1 LKGTFVTE
9 LKPTTPSSTQQE
21 LLEIDLTLPRFEGE
35 EYRQLSLPESRREPF
50 IVDLTSYTCECP
62 EWSAVRSQFPENDV
76 RRVCKHIAGILTE
89 EPYTASLTG
98 LARIWCADSIESDE
112 GIPVF
117 GVLKAYNVDGVCV
130 VLARAVGLNSVDV
143 LGYPGYVRRE
153 RPYSIFAYDLL
164 AREWSYGQAPA
175 NGLEIEE
182 LIQHSFEAEGEVSVD
197 PHTAP
202 NSAVTSAPNH
212 GNVTAGGITRT
223 WLWFLLVVIALVVIG
238 FAILL
243 ASRFG

>member
-1 LKGTFVTE
+1 MTE
-9 LKPTTPSSTQQE
+9 IKLTTPPSSQQE
-21 LLEIDLTLPRFEGE
+21 PIEVEIDLTLPRFEGE
-35 EYRQLSLPESRREPF
+35 EYRHLSLPESRREPY

-62 EWSAVRSQFPENDV
+62 EWGTLRSQFPENDV
-76 RRVCKHIAGILTE
+76 RRVCKHIAGIITE
-89 EPYTASLTG
+89 EPFTDSLTG

-117 GVLKAYNVDGVCV
+117 DALKAYNVEDVCV
-130 VLARAVGLNSVDV
+130 VIARAEGSNSVDV

-175 NGLEIEE
+175 NGREIEE
-182 LIQHSFEAEGEVSVD
+182 LIQRSFEVEKGNRVD
-197 PHTAP
+197 PRATP
-202 NSAVTSAPNH
+202 NSAVTSAPNYS
-212 GNVTAGGITRT
+212 NVTNRGISRT
-223 WLWFLLVVIALVVIG
+223 WLWLLFVVGALIVIG
-238 FAILL
+238 CAILL